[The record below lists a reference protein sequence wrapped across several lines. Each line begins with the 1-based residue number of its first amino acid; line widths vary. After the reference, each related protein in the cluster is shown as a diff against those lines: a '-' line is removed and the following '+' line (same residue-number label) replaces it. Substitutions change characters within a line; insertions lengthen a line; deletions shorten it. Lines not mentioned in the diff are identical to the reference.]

1 MKQGVRR
8 SAGRLTPTGA
18 AVAAVA
24 AVVMVAV
31 VPMSA
36 TGAVSAA
43 GAVTVPS
50 GMSSRAQ
57 RALPAT
63 IRQGSVGAGVEL
75 AQYELSRVLILSGSQ
90 DVDGLFGPRTV
101 RAVRAYQYQKG
112 LAADGVVGPRTWT
125 AMLTEH
131 PAPPRLLL
139 GAHGP
144 VVRRLQQLL
153 NIANPRATPQLVIDG
168 SYGPA
173 TRRAVVRYQLAHGV
187 PATGTIDDRTWVI
200 HIGAANATVA
210 SFVGI

>member
-1 MKQGVRR
+1 MPRGARR
-8 SAGRLTPTGA
+8 LVGRLVQ
-18 AVAAVA
+18 AVT
-24 AVVMVAV
+24 AVVTMVAV

-36 TGAVSAA
+36 A
-43 GAVTVPS
+43 GAVTVS
-50 GMSSRAQ
+50 AGMTTRVQHAV
-57 RALPAT
+57 PAT

-90 DVDGLFGPRTV
+90 DVDGRFGPRTA
-101 RAVRAYQYQKG
+101 RAVRDYQQQKG

-131 PAPPRLLL
+131 PAPPKLLL

-153 NIANPRATPQLVIDG
+153 NIANPSATPRLVVNG

-173 TRRAVVRYQLAHGV
+173 TRRAVARYQLAHGA
-187 PATGTIDDRTWVI
+187 PATGTVDDRTWVI

-210 SFVGI
+210 SYVGV